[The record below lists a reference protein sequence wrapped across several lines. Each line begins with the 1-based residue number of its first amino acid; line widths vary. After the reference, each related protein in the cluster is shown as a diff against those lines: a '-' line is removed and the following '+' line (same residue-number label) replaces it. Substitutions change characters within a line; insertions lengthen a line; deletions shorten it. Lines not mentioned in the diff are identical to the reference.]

1 MVQSCTELW
10 QLNRNEV
17 DEPYNKVMGKSSVRQ
32 TEGRRECLLAE
43 IWFHA
48 KKECCRFI
56 YFKVADGEVQI
67 RSGKAA
73 LCL

>member
-1 MVQSCTELW
+1 
-10 QLNRNEV
+10 
-17 DEPYNKVMGKSSVRQ
+17 MGKSSVRQ

-56 YFKVADGEVQI
+56 YFKVVDGEVQI
-67 RSGKAA
+67 RGGGSSRKVRVVSKLFWSLLIAVIIINWRRS
-73 LCL
+73 